1 MLRVGIDL
9 TNFKK
14 EYRGGIN
21 SFALG
26 LLKSLEKEKV
36 KLIIFTNKNS
46 KIFLEKIF
54 TKSEFII
61 FSKSKIFYLFFQFIF
76 MVFND
81 KKNFLHVENLYYKN
95 LKKIIENTCDIY
107 YCPLSYL
114 RPYNL
119 NIPTLSSIHD
129 LQHLHYPEYFNFLQT
144 RYRNFSFEET
154 IKKSTIIQA
163 SSNFIKKDIL
173 TFYKN
178 INKKKIKVIQEG
190 VSSDFSFKRKKIY
203 KKKYIF
209 FPAQLWQHKNHLVVL
224 NAIRILNDKYNLK
237 IKIILVGEKFKSS
250 KNIVNFILENKD
262 LKINYLGKV
271 NFKKLLKLYENSK
284 FLISPA
290 IYESSSIP
298 ILEACKI
305 GVPVICSNSPPNKE
319 LGKQLKLNFFKTDS
333 SIDLANLIRK
343 LWKKHSLLNKQINNN
358 KKSIKKFD
366 WNNIAKKYY
375 IELKRMKDD
384 N

>member
-173 TFYKN
+173 TFYKK
-178 INKKKIKVIQEG
+178 INKKKIKIIQEG

-224 NAIRILNDKYNLK
+224 NAIKTLKYKHNLK

>member
-1 MLRVGIDL
+1 M
-9 TNFKK
+9 
-14 EYRGGIN
+14 
-21 SFALG
+21 
-26 LLKSLEKEKV
+26 
-36 KLIIFTNKNS
+36 
-46 KIFLEKIF
+46 
-54 TKSEFII
+54 
-61 FSKSKIFYLFFQFIF
+61 FSW
-76 MVFND
+76 V
-81 KKNFLHVENLYYKN
+81 
-95 LKKIIENTCDIY
+95 
-107 YCPLSYL
+107 
-114 RPYNL
+114 
-119 NIPTLSSIHD
+119 
-129 LQHLHYPEYFNFLQT
+129 
-144 RYRNFSFEET
+144 
-154 IKKSTIIQA
+154 
-163 SSNFIKKDIL
+163 IKKDIL

-224 NAIRILNDKYNLK
+224 NAIKTLKDKHNLK